1 MNLFSDSRRL
11 PRHFSLFVKRMASW
25 GTVPIWR
32 GASIGEWRKSWCW
45 RSAPQNIVPVAC
57 ELTVRAAKFTQGS
70 NSRKGFSLIELLTVV
85 AILGV
90 LAGLSIPALGLAGA
104 RKLETT
110 GTRIGQLIEMA
121 QQTAVSRNSMVAV
134 IAVQGEPPRFALY
147 ELQTGNSTAAPT
159 VQDWEQITKW
169 EAIPE
174 GLTLDLGTA
183 GGSAQPL
190 KPGTEAF
197 AFGPPEPRMQGRPVA
212 KTDFAYLVYLP
223 SGSLWQPTAASFRLA
238 EGPGMAGLN
247 FFQFTVIPTTGRVI
261 VDRN

>member
-1 MNLFSDSRRL
+1 MT
-11 PRHFSLFVKRMASW
+11 PPPPA
-25 GTVPIWR
+25 T
-32 GASIGEWRKSWCW
+32 A
-45 RSAPQNIVPVAC
+45 
-57 ELTVRAAKFTQGS
+57 
-70 NSRKGFSLIELLTVV
+70 NSRCLPGAVSNRRAFTLLELLVV
-85 AILGV
+85 IGIVGV

-121 QQTAVSRNSMVAV
+121 QQTAISRNSMVAV

-147 ELQTGNSTAAPT
+147 ELRPGNSTAAPT
-159 VQDWEQITKW
+159 VQDWEQISKW

-174 GLTLDLGTA
+174 GLTLDLGA
-183 GGSAQPL
+183 ASGSAQPL
-190 KPGTEAF
+190 KPGTEVF
-197 AFGPPEPRMQGRPVA
+197 AFGPPEPRMAGRPVA
-212 KTDFAYLVYLP
+212 KADFSYLVYLP
-223 SGSLWQPTAASFRLA
+223 SGSLLQPTAASFRLA